1 MLLVDAKDWSGTGG
15 TGKGPKPEDIV
26 DPATGLPV
34 DFSSTDYPTP
44 VRPDSLEYDRCKVTH
59 RCNRALASYD
69 VEEGRYNFT
78 KQIFPGGVQDP
89 ADLFLDFENWES
101 GTAGLFFDQ
110 TYLDRLDNSTVGGHF
125 NSFELPLIGRLYLN
139 HTCQLVLNTTGVNM
153 QFYAADCS
161 MFEFARLSA
170 PGAPATPPY
179 ASAANPGGTNVTNS
193 RGEQLCF
200 QWDGQLVE
208 TPLLATQ
215 VAVFN
220 FAHLYL
226 GPVVDVVL
234 TGVRALAL
242 VSRSTLVLDTML
254 VAPPGELGVRY
265 PLLLLLVLLLRVA
278 LFKCDPALRLS
289 LTRCYARCCTPQGF
303 EGGHLVSPYG
313 TNINGPGS
321 GNKRVYL
328 HTIATSATDV
338 DEVQQVTTSAELGQT
353 LGGTF
358 RLSYKGD
365 VTHPISHDATPQQLK
380 QRIESSLSL
389 AGSVRVSRSSPDD
402 QVRVCAQG
410 GQVWA
415 GCAGVGATVEP
426 ALGTGWC

>member
-1 MLLVDAKDWSGTGG
+1 MAAPGAGLRARCAGSRLVDQRGALPCTTRHRATRPSSPCTVLSLRPVAVAVALLVLLSDGGWLPSSQQLHLTRTAGVTRPAGTGVLLAAAKDWSGTGG

-34 DFSSTDYPTP
+34 DFSSTDYTTP

-78 KQIFPGGVQDP
+78 KQIFPGGVQDA
-89 ADLFLDFENWES
+89 ADLFLDFENWQS

-125 NSFELPLIGRLYLN
+125 NSFELPLIGSLYLN
-139 HTCQLVLNTTGVNM
+139 HTCQMVLNTTGVNL
-153 QFYAADCS
+153 QFFAADCS

-170 PGAPATPPY
+170 PGADPLPPY
-179 ASAANPGGTNVTNS
+179 LSPSSPNGTNITNA

-242 VSRSTLVLDTML
+242 VSRSSLVLDTML
-254 VAPPGELGVRY
+254 VAPPGELGVRC
-265 PLLLLLVLLLRVA
+265 LRLLR
-278 LFKCDPALRLS
+278 L
-289 LTRCYARCCTPQGF
+289 
-303 EGGHLVSPYG
+303 
-313 TNINGPGS
+313 
-321 GNKRVYL
+321 
-328 HTIATSATDV
+328 
-338 DEVQQVTTSAELGQT
+338 
-353 LGGTF
+353 
-358 RLSYKGD
+358 
-365 VTHPISHDATPQQLK
+365 
-380 QRIESSLSL
+380 
-389 AGSVRVSRSSPDD
+389 
-402 QVRVCAQG
+402 
-410 GQVWA
+410 
-415 GCAGVGATVEP
+415 
-426 ALGTGWC
+426 